1 MNKWAVNLQ
10 VSKTQQETLLALSSA
25 FARACNELA
34 GTVQK
39 TKCWNRVA
47 LHHMAYRQLRESY
60 PNLGSQMVCNVI
72 YSVCRNA
79 RLVYQH
85 PESPYHISKL
95 NGKPLPRIVF
105 NQHSAVFFDK
115 HTLSISKNRLSLYT
129 LEGRMKF
136 EINIPEDVERKFRSE
151 SVKEISLEYKKN
163 QQVILRFVFD
173 EASND
178 SNQPKASDL
187 STYQTI
193 RRVRGQQ
200 SSIGEAV

>member
-1 MNKWAVNLQ
+1 
-10 VSKTQQETLLALSSA
+10 
-25 FARACNELA
+25 
-34 GTVQK
+34 
-39 TKCWNRVA
+39 
-47 LHHMAYRQLRESY
+47 
-60 PNLGSQMVCNVI
+60 MVCNVI

-85 PESPYHISKL
+85 PESPYYINKL
-95 NGKPLPRIVF
+95 NGKSLPRIYF

-136 EINIPEDVERKFRSE
+136 EINIPEDVESKFRSE

-178 SNQPKASDL
+178 AKKPVVSEM
-187 STYQTI
+187 STYQAV
-193 RRVRGQQ
+193 RHVRGQQ
-200 SSIGEAV
+200 SSMEGAA

>member
-10 VSKTQQETLLALSSA
+10 VTQSQQETLLALCSA

-47 LHHMAYRQLRESY
+47 LHHMTYRQLRQTF

-85 PESPYHISKL
+85 PESPYHINKL
-95 NGKPLPRIVF
+95 DGKPLPRMYF

-115 HTLSISKNRLSLYT
+115 HTLSISRNRLSLYT

-136 EINIPEDVERKFRSE
+136 EINIPEDVEKKFRSE

-178 SNQPKASDL
+178 SKQPKVSDL
-187 STYQTI
+187 STYQA
-193 RRVRGQQ
+193 VRHERSLPG
-200 SSIGEAV
+200 SMGEAA